1 MFCVP
6 VPLNV
11 TVPPLV
17 KVPLFV
23 KSQENVVV
31 VDPAAYVPPEIFIV
45 PVIVMSLEGVMLPV
59 IVRFLNVVTPLSVLP
74 EPLNVTVLVDA
85 VNVPLF
91 VQLP

>member
-23 KSQENVVV
+23 KSPENVVV

-59 IVRFLNVVTPLSVLP
+59 IVKFLNVVTPLSVLP